1 MGEIADMMIGG
12 EMCAW
17 CGVWLESQEMGF
29 PVLCHDCHSEQASK
43 CSEPVSGMLCENYF
57 EDNDGTG

>member
-17 CGVWLESQEMGF
+17 CGVYLEVDAPDV
-29 PVLCHDCHSEQASK
+29 PVLCHDCHSEESPRCDQA
-43 CSEPVSGMLCENYF
+43 VQGMMCEEFY
-57 EDNDGTG
+57 T